1 MVYYSFYSFVL
12 FYYISGILF
21 QQICDVKIVP
31 PHISL
36 LFPCPFFLSRIK
48 EQRSCTLLQ
57 IYAIHKKKSYVVCF
71 LTLNLYNCVQF
82 CIFTLLSLSPSSL
95 IFFSFLKSCKHFS
108 FELFVLLLS
117 SYLLAY
123 LVFHF
128 NHTGYKKQHRL
139 MMRLY
144 KREITI

>member
-1 MVYYSFYSFVL
+1 MDRIKFNSLNIFWQKWSTIVFIHLLYFTIYLVFFFSRYVM
-12 FYYISGILF
+12 
-21 QQICDVKIVP
+21 IVP

-82 CIFTLLSLSPSSL
+82 CIFSLLSLSPSSL

-117 SYLLAY
+117 SY
-123 LVFHF
+123 
-128 NHTGYKKQHRL
+128 
-139 MMRLY
+139 
-144 KREITI
+144 

>member
-1 MVYYSFYSFVL
+1 MDRIKFNSLNISWQKWSTIYSFYSFVL

-21 QQICDVKIVP
+21 LVDSDVKIVP

-48 EQRSCTLLQ
+48 VQRSCTLLQ
-57 IYAIHKKKSYVVCF
+57 IYAIHKKKLYVVCF
-71 LTLNLYNCVQF
+71 LTLN
-82 CIFTLLSLSPSSL
+82 LLSLSPSSL

-128 NHTGYKKQHRL
+128 NHTGYKNS
-139 MMRLY
+139 
-144 KREITI
+144 II